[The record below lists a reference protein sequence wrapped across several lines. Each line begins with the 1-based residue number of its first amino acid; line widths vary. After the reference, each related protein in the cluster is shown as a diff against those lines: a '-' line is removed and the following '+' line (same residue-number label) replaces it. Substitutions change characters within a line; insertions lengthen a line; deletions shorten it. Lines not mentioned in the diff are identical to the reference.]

1 MPMTIA
7 NKISLPSQYNILREV
22 VQDYPG
28 IVTTVEPLL
37 RELHAASPNWGYIT
51 KELRAYSLKN
61 FYVHDHHEK
70 GIEAVKTI
78 TDIFLT
84 ALENPDTGIQEAAA
98 EGLIFYLEKIMLDGN
113 HETGKYSPL
122 LDVCIS
128 RINALPEKQ
137 FFLIVTNPHQIKK
150 LGQLILDKLPS
161 GVTLRTFTELMRRF
175 FSLTYGYW
183 LTQKDPVNWATDI
196 TRLSP
201 EKIDGNAIDEL
212 LYPVSHA
219 NMTALIHHLGE
230 LDAMSDQEELL
241 RELLQL
247 PGYMQLVKYYED
259 TAASLAIT
267 GIAAVDTSIKMQYL
281 LKIMG
286 MSGLS
291 GIHENTL
298 REIHRTFAAIVKTE
312 DSNHIKPVLTDIF
325 AVFRNT
331 FSAYP
336 ETVLSCIQII
346 GNDIYIKEDSGL
358 VEWFLQRAI
367 TLGFQHPGIQGVT
380 DEWQVKANRAHLK
393 NIRVWLE
400 LIEND
405 PKWSKSL
412 ISALVINLSLGGVH
426 ISDTDIFQ
434 KDITKLLNCD
444 IKPVYHLIKQAA
456 KLCPV
461 YFSDIGAEG
470 ALREVST
477 ELDESTYRTD
487 RLVHFL
493 RKQSHVESSAQVVD
507 FIEGVIRFWLTR
519 DKSPLQR
526 FLSDDLYQQIE
537 SSGHFID
544 ELHTVFQTIFSE
556 RKISSVEELLYLT
569 DEELLLFT
577 ENVPGIQEREKRRA
591 YLTIR
596 FYQLLNRKYKLAPQD
611 IRDQLQYARSLG
623 LPNTDSLIAL
633 LEQGTI
639 SERLE
644 GVLVYLES
652 LKQIILSAERYEPVE
667 NIFRKRH
674 IAAGI
679 PSMYGKYH
687 ERKFD
692 ALALTFRLENLANI
706 LFEELLNS
714 INLTFITRATL
725 FQIEKYA
732 ALFFK
737 ALKLDGIS
745 SNRFEQTLELLSVSL
760 EVRRF
765 SFSQYIDIF
774 RGFSEAVQDILTT
787 YYSDSYKNNL
797 KQVILLMGA
806 DNILAKYL
814 PHGEKQSESE
824 FINTISEQF
833 LREIVAGSFGLQQLD
848 TFISR
853 ILKTLFEQ
861 AEGLDVQN
869 LDLLMSYD
877 PKKALSSIHFPN
889 KVTTDRIHLGNK
901 GHNLIKLASLG
912 IPVPPGF
919 IITTE
924 VFRCEK
930 AINRFR
936 QAREHLEEGIREHL
950 ETLENLTGR
959 EFGNPENPLL
969 VSVRSGGAISM
980 PGMMISFLNVGM
992 NESVAQELIRRTAR
1006 PWFVWDCYR
1015 RFLQGWG
1022 MSFGMERDNFDEL
1035 MDSHKGKYHV
1045 VKKIQFSPDQM
1056 RELAL
1061 AYRRTIIDHGIE
1073 VSDDPQVQLRIAIEQ
1088 VFQSWFSKK
1097 AQAYREIMGMSE
1109 NWGTAVIVQTMAYG
1123 NLDTNAGTGVLF
1135 TRNPLETGDRVM
1147 LWGDFAIG
1155 AQGEDIVSGLVRTL
1169 PISNT
1174 QKPVEDRTS
1183 EISFEDTFPEI
1194 YATLLKISK
1203 QLIYDQRWGAQ
1214 EIEFTFEGTSGDKL
1228 YILQTRDMAITRKES
1243 FIAFVP
1249 SRKLSSSYLS
1259 RGIGVGGG
1267 ALSGR
1272 VVFDL
1277 DEIHELRAKDPETP
1291 LILIRSDTVPDD
1303 IRHISAADGLLTA
1316 RGGSTSHASII
1327 ANRLGKTCIVGCN
1340 HLTVWE
1346 QEKKCRINDTIITGG
1361 DFLSIDGRNGSVYSG
1376 KHQAREIKS
1385 GTGTKG

>member
-1 MPMTIA
+1 MTTRNTA
-7 NKISLPSQYNILREV
+7 TSSEQYDILREV
-22 VQDYPG
+22 VRDYPG
-28 IVTTVEPLL
+28 IVPTVEPLL
-37 RELHAASPNWGYIT
+37 RELYAASPDWEFVI

-61 FYVHDHHEK
+61 FSLHDHHEK
-70 GIEAVKTI
+70 GAVAVRAVI
-78 TDIFLT
+78 DIFLA
-84 ALENPDTGIQEAAA
+84 ALHNTEVRVQEPAG
-98 EGLIFYLEKIMLDGN
+98 EGLIFYLEKIMLDGT
-113 HETGKYSPL
+113 HDTGRYGQV
-122 LDVCIS
+122 LDDCIA
-128 RINALPEKQ
+128 RMTALPDEQ

-150 LGQLILDKLPS
+150 LGELILEKTSS
-161 GVTLRTFTELMRRF
+161 GVTPAIFSGLIRRF
-175 FSLTYGYW
+175 FSHTYGYW
-183 LTQKDPVNWATDI
+183 LRQKDPVTWAADI
-196 TRLSP
+196 TALSP
-201 EKIDGNAIDEL
+201 EQIDKRAIEEL

-219 NMTALIHHLGE
+219 NINALMLHLEKIG
-230 LDAMSDQEELL
+230 AIADQEEQL

-247 PGYMQLVKYYED
+247 PGYMQLAKYYED
-259 TAASLAIT
+259 AAGSLAVT
-267 GIAAVDTSIKMQYL
+267 GNSSLDEAIRMRYL

-286 MSGLS
+286 VNGLS
-291 GIHENTL
+291 GIHENIL
-298 REIHRTFAAIVKTE
+298 REIHRTFSALAKTADPGQVKTTL
-312 DSNHIKPVLTDIF
+312 SAIF
-325 AVFRNT
+325 TVFRNT
-331 FSAYP
+331 VKIYP
-336 ETVLSCIQII
+336 ETVLACIQRI
-346 GNDIYIKEDSGL
+346 GNDIYTKSDSGL
-358 VEWFLQRAI
+358 VEWFLQKVI

-380 DEWQVKANRAHLK
+380 EEWQVQSNRAHLK

-412 ISALVINLSLGGVH
+412 IAALVINLSLGGVH

-434 KDITKLLNCD
+434 KDITKLLNSE

-470 ALREVST
+470 SLRQVST

-487 RLVHFL
+487 PLIHFL
-493 RKQSHVESSAQVVD
+493 RKQSHVESSARVVD
-507 FIEGVIRFWLTR
+507 FIEEVVRFWLTK
-519 DKSPLQR
+519 DKTPLQK
-526 FLSDDLYQQIE
+526 FLPHELFAQIE
-537 SSGHFID
+537 SSGQFID
-544 ELHTVFQTIFSE
+544 EVHMVFQTIFSE
-556 RKISSVEELLYLT
+556 RKISSAGELLYLT

-577 ENVPGIQEREKRRA
+577 EKVPGVSEREKRRA
-591 YLTIR
+591 YLIIR

-611 IRDQLQYARSLG
+611 IRDQLHYAPSLG
-623 LPNTDSLIAL
+623 LPNTDSLVEL

-644 GVLVYLES
+644 GVLGYLEA
-652 LKQIILSAERYEPVE
+652 LRDTILSAERYEPVE

-679 PSMYGKYH
+679 PSLYGKYH

-714 INLTFITRATL
+714 VNFTFITRATL

-737 ALKLDGIS
+737 ALQLDGIS

-787 YYSDSYKNNL
+787 YYSDTYKNNL
-797 KQVILLMGA
+797 KQIILLMGA
-806 DNILAKYL
+806 DHILAKYL
-814 PHGEKQSESE
+814 PHGEKQTESE
-824 FINTISEQF
+824 FVNTISEQF

-877 PKKALSSIHFPN
+877 PKKALSSIYFPN
-889 KVTTDRIHLGNK
+889 KATTDRIHLGNK

-930 AINRFR
+930 AINRFK
-936 QAREHLEEGIREHL
+936 QARDHLEEGIREQI
-950 ETLENLTGR
+950 TILENLTGK
-959 EFGNPENPLL
+959 EFGNPQNPLL

-992 NESVAQELIRRTAR
+992 NELIAQGLITRTGK

-1022 MSFGMERDNFDEL
+1022 MSYGIERDKFDE
-1035 MDSHKGKYHV
+1035 MMNSHKGRYHV
-1045 VKKIQFSPDQM
+1045 QKKIQFTPEQM

-1061 AYRRTIIDHGIE
+1061 SYRRTIMDQGIE
-1073 VSDDPQVQLRIAIEQ
+1073 VSDDPLTQLRTAIEQ

-1123 NLDTNAGTGVLF
+1123 NLDTNSGAGVLF
-1135 TRNPLETGDRVM
+1135 TRNPLETGDRVT

-1155 AQGEDIVSGLVRTL
+1155 SQGEDIVSGLVRTL
-1169 PISNT
+1169 PISNA
-1174 QKPVEDRTS
+1174 QKPFEDRTS

-1194 YATLLKISK
+1194 YSTLLKISK
-1203 QLIYDQRWGAQ
+1203 KLIYDERWGAQ
-1214 EIEFTFEGTSGDKL
+1214 EIEFTFEGKSSENL
-1228 YILQTRDMAITRKES
+1228 SILQTRDMALTRKES
-1243 FIAFVP
+1243 FMAFVP
-1249 SRKLSSSYLS
+1249 SKKLTSSYLS

-1277 DEIHELRAKDPETP
+1277 DEIRELRTKDPETP

-1327 ANRLGKTCIVGCN
+1327 ASRLGKTCIVGCN

-1346 QEKKCRINDTIITGG
+1346 QEKKCRINNTTITGG

-1376 KHQAREIKS
+1376 KHRVREIMPE
-1385 GTGTKG
+1385 TGLEV